1 MVIFLVVDTFNL
13 HYSHT
18 LQAGSNIREMLQ
30 GDVKGRIYSTD
41 HGIRQSHF
49 QVKFSISG
57 SPDILIH
64 LLPLLRRILAILH
77 LIRSVDNHFN
87 NQFKV
92 YPSPM
97 KSIAL
102 KKMSTFIGAFLL

>member
-1 MVIFLVVDTFNL
+1 MKSESGFSFAIASQPFQLVMVIFSVVDTFNL
-13 HYSHT
+13 HYSHL

-57 SPDILIH
+57 LPDILIH

-77 LIRSVDNHFN
+77 LIRSVD
-87 NQFKV
+87 
-92 YPSPM
+92 
-97 KSIAL
+97 KS
-102 KKMSTFIGAFLL
+102 LL